1 MANVATSLLGLTD
14 HEFGHVFAQDGA
26 VSEWLFDEM
35 KAVLQDADTDEFY
48 TSHHGDNLL
57 LVAVRVVA
65 SEDHGL
71 DLAQLV
77 DRGLLSLPR
86 IIAMCSLYAQSNSH
100 VMQWWL
106 QRVFACAPHL
116 ANQVPMLHD
125 IFYHALLTI
134 HHQVASLKSPCIID
148 ATRLQTQLCDIAK
161 TIQALLTSHDMFL
174 SILTPPKATDLG
186 HCFDGQTLLHAIL
199 VCYETDL
206 PLLNKL
212 SRNDKLVPVARRHV
226 LLSIGLWLDKTFLSV
241 LKSEPAQAEQRTEW
255 FFGVLNSLLHNA
267 DASEPASLLSD
278 LCRLLQFKT
287 TCRRAFDEAAAV
299 DDAQRDYLALLL
311 SELPER
317 ARSAKGD
324 EPKPNGIVDSQDDKA
339 AIVHSIGQQVKD
351 IFPDLGAGFLQLVIA
366 ACDYSSDKVIMA
378 LLEDAL
384 PPAVASLDRT
394 LTKNDPRF
402 AALVATSSL
411 AASPPTVDEATPTPA
426 KADPTQIWVG
436 KKKQADKYKPESVR
450 ANPEYMAKQLQLAQT
465 YDQEPAWTEETHV
478 DEYNDDYNDELD
490 EYEPFGVH
498 DDEPTEYEEIIAR
511 NKVVRA
517 REAEDA
523 FWESMRNPNHK
534 PTASDD
540 NDEDDDEDGDEGET
554 KPAARPLRQGL
565 VPAKKTTEATSA
577 NSRGGRQEQ
586 PQKKST
592 PSVLDKRS
600 AAASQPPSANATTSA
615 KKGPATG
622 DDPNKQLINRARKEQ
637 NKSSVANHR
646 RKDKALKKQ
655 GGGGGLF

>member
-1 MANVATSLLGLTD
+1 MANVASSLLGLTD
-14 HEFGHVFAQDGA
+14 HEFAHVFAQDGA

-125 IFYHALLTI
+125 IFYH
-134 HHQVASLKSPCIID
+134 
-148 ATRLQTQLCDIAK
+148 
-161 TIQALLTSHDMFL
+161 IQALLTSHDMFL

-241 LKSEPAQAEQRTEW
+241 LKSERAQAEQRTEW

-317 ARSAKGD
+317 ARSAKAD

-351 IFPDLGAGFLQLVIA
+351 IFPDLGAGFLELVIA

-384 PPAVASLDRT
+384 PPG
-394 LTKNDPRF
+394 
-402 AALVATSSL
+402 
-411 AASPPTVDEATPTPA
+411 TV
-426 KADPTQIWVG
+426 VG

-450 ANPEYMAKQLQLAQT
+450 ADPEYMAKQLQLAQT
-465 YDQEPAWTEETHV
+465 YDQEPAWTEDTHV

-540 NDEDDDEDGDEGET
+540 NDEGDDEDGDEGET
-554 KPAARPLRQGL
+554 KPAVPPLHRGL
-565 VPAKKTTEATSA
+565 VPAKKTTGATSA

-586 PQKKST
+586 PQKKAT

-600 AAASQPPSANATTSA
+600 AASQPPSANATTSA

-622 DDPNKQLINRARKEQ
+622 DDPKKQLINRARKEQ

>member
-1 MANVATSLLGLTD
+1 
-14 HEFGHVFAQDGA
+14 
-26 VSEWLFDEM
+26 
-35 KAVLQDADTDEFY
+35 
-48 TSHHGDNLL
+48 
-57 LVAVRVVA
+57 
-65 SEDHGL
+65 
-71 DLAQLV
+71 
-77 DRGLLSLPR
+77 
-86 IIAMCSLYAQSNSH
+86 
-100 VMQWWL
+100 
-106 QRVFACAPHL
+106 
-116 ANQVPMLHD
+116 
-125 IFYHALLTI
+125 
-134 HHQVASLKSPCIID
+134 
-148 ATRLQTQLCDIAK
+148 
-161 TIQALLTSHDMFL
+161 
-174 SILTPPKATDLG
+174 
-186 HCFDGQTLLHAIL
+186 
-199 VCYETDL
+199 
-206 PLLNKL
+206 
-212 SRNDKLVPVARRHV
+212 
-226 LLSIGLWLDKTFLSV
+226 
-241 LKSEPAQAEQRTEW
+241 
-255 FFGVLNSLLHNA
+255 
-267 DASEPASLLSD
+267 
-278 LCRLLQFKT
+278 T
-287 TCRRAFDEAAAV
+287 TCRRAFEEAAAV

-351 IFPDLGAGFLQLVIA
+351 IFPDLGAGFLELVIA

-411 AASPPTVDEATPTPA
+411 TASPPTVDEATPTPA
-426 KADPTQIWVG
+426 KADPTQIW
-436 KKKQADKYKPESVR
+436 KQADKYKPESVR
-450 ANPEYMAKQLQLAQT
+450 ADPEYMAKQLQLAQT

-540 NDEDDDEDGDEGET
+540 NDEGDDEDGDEGET
-554 KPAARPLRQGL
+554 KPSVPTLRRGL
-565 VPAKKTTEATSA
+565 VPAKKTTGATSA

-586 PQKKST
+586 PQKKAT

-600 AAASQPPSANATTSA
+600 AASQPPSANAATSA
-615 KKGPATG
+615 KKAPATG
-622 DDPNKQLINRARKEQ
+622 DDPKKLLINRARKEQ

>member
-1 MANVATSLLGLTD
+1 MANVASSLLGLTD
-14 HEFGHVFAQDGA
+14 HEFAHVFAQDGA

-125 IFYHALLTI
+125 IFYH
-134 HHQVASLKSPCIID
+134 
-148 ATRLQTQLCDIAK
+148 
-161 TIQALLTSHDMFL
+161 IQALLTSHDMFL

-317 ARSAKGD
+317 ARSAKAD

-351 IFPDLGAGFLQLVIA
+351 IFPDLGAGFLELVIA

-384 PPAVASLDRT
+384 PPG
-394 LTKNDPRF
+394 
-402 AALVATSSL
+402 
-411 AASPPTVDEATPTPA
+411 TV
-426 KADPTQIWVG
+426 VG

-450 ANPEYMAKQLQLAQT
+450 ADPEYMAKQLQLAQT
-465 YDQEPAWTEETHV
+465 YDQEPAWTEDTHV

-540 NDEDDDEDGDEGET
+540 NDEGDDEDGDEGET
-554 KPAARPLRQGL
+554 KPAVPPLHRGL
-565 VPAKKTTEATSA
+565 VPAKKTTGATSA

-586 PQKKST
+586 PQKKAT

-600 AAASQPPSANATTSA
+600 AASQPPSANATTSA

-622 DDPNKQLINRARKEQ
+622 DDPKKQLINRARKEQ